1 MSNNKNRNFIPQTSN
16 VHKNKNVKKKPAF
29 YITLCLMIFWTIG
42 SIFCIIATAKSFS
55 SSEIKTVSADTV
67 SEPTT
72 YYSGEINYNY
82 TGTAVQ
88 GWRFS
93 GSGKATSAFGSPIR
107 INFTGDSYFE
117 GEYYFYFVY
126 HHNSDSALPGAPR
139 LRTAGNSYE
148 NLSSSSSDIIS
159 GNLYYSYYCS
169 LNAGY
174 SFFSLNTSIGTV
186 WNDFD
191 FYIIITDNIKYNKV
205 IPFLYIQGAFNSDYD
220 KGYENGFYDGMEQS
234 ATGISD
240 LFTGSTV
247 EYVATYGT
255 DNTYKSTFSPDISGN
270 VLSFGTLPGAPD
282 SLKNAEQNLVYD
294 SLTIYLNTSI
304 PIDLRIFTFS
314 GFPVG
319 TVVTVVGTLT
329 DSSSEGQYSLLTNS
343 NNILYYFDYDFK
355 PVYSFKSIRKIII
368 ESSYYSF
375 SSAGSAYDLL
385 NYSLY
390 SKITML
396 SVQPVSSLAF
406 NDGYEKGSNDTRES
420 LYNSWYL
427 DRYNAGY
434 NAGVE
439 SSSNHSFLSLMG
451 AVVDAP
457 IKALSGLLNF
467 DVLGFNMLN
476 FFYALCTCALIIAV
490 VRMIL

>member
-1 MSNNKNRNFIPQTSN
+1 MSNNKNRNFIPQNGN

-42 SIFCIIATAKSFS
+42 SIFGIIATVKSFS
-55 SSEIKTVSADTV
+55 SSDMKTVSADEY
-67 SEPTT
+67 EPTT
-72 YYSGEINYNY
+72 YFSGEINYNY
-82 TGTAVQ
+82 TGSAVQ

-93 GSGKATSAFGSPIR
+93 GSGKATPAFGSPIR
-107 INFTGDSYFE
+107 INFIGDSYFE
-117 GEYYFYFVY
+117 GTYYLYLVY
-126 HHNSDSALPGAPR
+126 NNSSPIPGAPR
-139 LRTAGNSYE
+139 LRTAGGSYQD
-148 NLSSSSSDIIS
+148 LSTSSAQVVS
-159 GNLYYSYYCS
+159 GMLLYSYYTE

-174 SFFSLNTSIGTV
+174 TFLSLSTSIGTV
-186 WNDFD
+186 WSDFD
-191 FYIIITDNIKYNKV
+191 FYIIITDNIKYNKE
-205 IPFLYIQGAFNSDYD
+205 IPFLYVQGAFNTDYD
-220 KGYENGFYDGMEQS
+220 KGYTNGFYDGMEQA
-234 ATGISD
+234 ATGIND
-240 LFTGSTV
+240 LFVGSTV
-247 EYVATYGT
+247 EYHATYGV
-255 DNTYKSTFSPDISGN
+255 DSTYMSTFSPDISGN

-282 SLKNAEQNLVYD
+282 SLKNAEQNFVYD
-294 SLTIYLNTSI
+294 SLSIYLNTSI

-319 TVVTVVGTLT
+319 TLVTVVGTLT

-343 NNILYYFDYDFK
+343 NNILYYFDYDTK

-368 ESSYYSF
+368 GSSYYSF
-375 SSAGSAYDLL
+375 NGSGSAYELL

-390 SKITML
+390 SKITL
-396 SVQPVSSLAF
+396 LTVQPVSSLAF
-406 NDGYEKGSNDTRES
+406 NDGYEKGSSDTREN
-420 LYNSWYL
+420 LYNFWYL

-439 SSSNHSFLSLMG
+439 SSGKHSFLSLMG

>member
-1 MSNNKNRNFIPQTSN
+1 MSNNKNRNFISQNGN
-16 VHKNKNVKKKPAF
+16 VHKNKNVKKNPAF

-42 SIFCIIATAKSFS
+42 SIFGIVATAKSFS
-55 SSEIKTVSADTV
+55 SSDMKIVSADTV

-82 TGTAVQ
+82 TGSSVQ

-93 GSGKATSAFGSPIR
+93 GSGKATPAFGSPVR
-107 INFTGDSYFE
+107 INFVGDSYFQ
-117 GEYYFYFVY
+117 GTYFIYFVY
-126 HHNSDSALPGAPR
+126 AISAPLPGSPR
-139 LRTAGNSYE
+139 LRSGSNTYQEFYTSSSQEIAGHYYNSYYTQ
-148 NLSSSSSDIIS
+148 LD
-159 GNLYYSYYCS
+159 G
-169 LNAGY
+169 GY

-186 WNDFD
+186 WKNFD
-191 FYIIITDNIKYNKV
+191 FYIIITEGLDYNKE

-220 KGYENGFYDGMEQS
+220 KGYDNGFYDGMEQS

-240 LFTGSTV
+240 LFVGSTV
-247 EYVATYGT
+247 EYIATYGN
-255 DNTYKSTFSPDISGN
+255 DSTYKTTFAPDISGN
-270 VLSFGTLPGAPD
+270 ILSFGTLSGAPD

-319 TVVTVVGTLT
+319 SVVTVVGTLT
-329 DSSSEGQYSLLTNS
+329 DSFSEGQYSLLTNS
-343 NNILYYFDYDFK
+343 NNILYYFDYNFK
-355 PVYSFKSIRKIII
+355 PVYSFKSISKIII
-368 ESSYYSF
+368 ESTYYSF
-375 SSAGSAYDLL
+375 NSSSSAYDLL

-396 SVQPVSSLAF
+396 SIQPVSALSF
-406 NDGYEKGSNDTRES
+406 NDGYEKGSSDTRES

-439 SSSNHSFLSLMG
+439 SSGNHSFLSLMG

-490 VRMIL
+490 IRMIL